1 MMLDFQKERE
11 VIVDKLMTKGKLVK
25 RLFWV

>member
-1 MMLDFQKERE
+1 MMLGFQKERE
-11 VIVDKLMTKGKLVK
+11 VIVDKLLTRGKLVK